1 MTAGIPARE
10 DPITHVA
17 DLPGR
22 AARCVPWPSWADP
35 AVVNALSDC
44 GVPAPW
50 AHQAEAASHAY
61 EGRHVVISTG
71 TASGKSLAYQLP
83 VLSRLAA
90 GEKTTAL
97 YLSPTKALGA
107 DQLRSVSSLDV
118 PGVRAASFDGDTPM
132 VERDWVRAHAN
143 WVFTN
148 PDMLHR
154 GILSAHGRWAPF
166 FRRLGCVVVD
176 ECHSY
181 RGVFGSH
188 VALLLRRLRR
198 VAEHYGASP
207 VFVLASATTASP
219 ASFASRLTGVPC
231 VAVTDDASPRGAR
244 TVALWEPPLLDELTG
259 ENGAPVRRSAGAEAS
274 RILADLVVEGARSL
288 AFIRSRRG
296 AELAALGARRILSE
310 VDPRLSVAVAAYRS
324 GYLPEERRALEAAL
338 LSGRLLGV
346 ATTNALELG
355 VDIAGLDAVVLA
367 GYPGTLASFWQQAG
381 RAGRSGDSALVV
393 FVARDDPLDTYL
405 VHHPA
410 ALLDRPVETAV
421 LDPAN
426 PYVLAPQLACAVAE
440 LPLTV
445 PELEMFGGDAAL
457 EVLAE
462 LADQKLLR
470 RRSSGWYWTSRDRP
484 HADVGIRGTGGD
496 QIAVVE
502 SDSGRML
509 GTVDPGS
516 ACFAVHPGAVYLHQ
530 GSSYV
535 VDELD
540 LETGLAMVHA
550 ENPDWTTTPRE
561 IVDISVLSTLEKQD
575 FGGVTVC
582 LGEVAVTSQVVGYL
596 RRRPS
601 GEVLDST
608 PLDLPE
614 QSLHTRAVWYT
625 ISSELLGTDAV
636 RARSSGLARS
646 AGVRVTSSSADP
658 EMTGLGGSAAP
669 AGPTGSTSSGE
680 SELTGP
686 GGSANSANP
695 GLTGPSGS
703 AAPGP
708 TGPIASAA
716 PRLTGPIASAGLADS
731 GLTGSSGSADSG
743 PTGPAAPGPA
753 AASGSTNPASAG
765 PNGSTDPGLAGSS
778 SSAGLADSAAP
789 SGSAA
794 PAGTSSSAS
803 SAVPAGLGRSAN
815 ASELT
820 GPSAT
825 VPAGSSRSANASE
838 LSGPSAAVPAGLSR
852 SATAA
857 DLTGPSAAVPAGSS
871 RSASAADQA
880 GPGDSASSADSGSAD
895 GEAGT
900 GGHRVGTES
909 AGPVGTGKE
918 TLANGRGPV
927 HEGGRAPGGAGLI
940 PARVPGALHAAEHA
954 AIGLL
959 PLFATCDRW
968 DIGGVSTAWH
978 EDTGEATVFVHDGH
992 PGGAG
997 FAERGYAAIVPWL
1010 VATREAI
1017 VSCECPTGCPS
1028 CVQSPKCGNGN
1039 EPLDKAGAVAVL
1051 GTVLGALRQH
1061 ST

>member
-22 AARCVPWPSWADP
+22 AARFSPWPSWADP
-35 AVVNALSDC
+35 AVVNALRDC

-118 PGVRAASFDGDTPM
+118 PGARAAAFDGDTPM

-244 TVALWEPPLLDELTG
+244 TVALWEPPLLEELTG

-310 VDPRLSVAVAAYRS
+310 VDPRLAGTVAAYRS

-405 VHHPA
+405 VHHSA
-410 ALLDRPVETAV
+410 ALLERPVESAV
-421 LDPAN
+421 LDPSN

-445 PELEMFGGDAAL
+445 PELEMFGGAAAQ

-462 LADQKLLR
+462 LAEQKLLR
-470 RRSSGWYWTSRDRP
+470 RRSSGWYWISRDRP
-484 HADVGIRGTGGD
+484 HADVGIRGTGGE

-540 LETGLAMVHA
+540 LEQGLALVHA

-561 IVDISVLSTLEKQD
+561 IVDISVLSTQEKQD
-575 FGGVTVC
+575 FGGVSIC

-614 QSLHTRAVWYT
+614 QSLRTRAVWYT
-625 ISSELLGTDAV
+625 ISSHLLGPTEPP
-636 RARSSGLARS
+636 RAAARDSGDCGTAERHS
-646 AGVRVTSSSADP
+646 
-658 EMTGLGGSAAP
+658 GG
-669 AGPTGSTSSGE
+669 
-680 SELTGP
+680 
-686 GGSANSANP
+686 
-695 GLTGPSGS
+695 
-703 AAPGP
+703 
-708 TGPIASAA
+708 
-716 PRLTGPIASAGLADS
+716 ADS
-731 GLTGSSGSADSG
+731 GDRNPADRESGERGAANRDPGDHGPAGRDSG
-743 PTGPAAPGPA
+743 DRGPTMRDSAGDGVADQDSSDRA
-753 AASGSTNPASAG
+753 AADGDSSARRPAGRDSAG
-765 PNGSTDPGLAGSS
+765 S
-778 SSAGLADSAAP
+778 
-789 SGSAA
+789 
-794 PAGTSSSAS
+794 
-803 SAVPAGLGRSAN
+803 V
-815 ASELT
+815 
-820 GPSAT
+820 
-825 VPAGSSRSANASE
+825 
-838 LSGPSAAVPAGLSR
+838 
-852 SATAA
+852 
-857 DLTGPSAAVPAGSS
+857 
-871 RSASAADQA
+871 AADQ
-880 GPGDSASSADSGSAD
+880 DSEGRNPADRETVVGGLVATGSVEVVRGSGAD

-909 AGPVGTGKE
+909 AGTVGTGEE

-927 HEGGRAPGGAGLI
+927 REGGRTPGGAGLV

-1061 ST
+1061 SA